1 MCQGAAPLAGL
12 LKVKT
17 PSFNPEVFW
26 TSFKELIWNTY
37 VFPSICVYI
46 YTSLYYNILYL
57 LYIYI
62 YVLYIHITCVVSL
75 LDFFCG
81 ITKGEAAR
89 LRLRAR
95 WIAGLPKL
103 WGHGFHLVRWDGE
116 TLTHH
121 GNTNGIPIEIM
132 QPMVLEY
139 LPIHLPQKSTSFV
152 GKYSSTSIWVY
163 NLSIF
168 ITFYCRNQPVLHEM
182 GTCFFFFGFIGS

>member
-1 MCQGAAPLAGL
+1 MYSLQF
-12 LKVKT
+12 VY
-17 PSFNPEVFW
+17 
-26 TSFKELIWNTY
+26 I
-37 VFPSICVYI
+37 YI

-62 YVLYIHITCVVSL
+62 CIIYTYNMCSVTSRFFLWDHKRGSSQAPASGEMNCRASQALGTRVPPGSVGWRD
-75 LDFFCG
+75 LDPSW
-81 ITKGEAAR
+81 EYQ
-89 LRLRAR
+89 
-95 WIAGLPKL
+95 W
-103 WGHGFHLVRWDGE
+103 
-116 TLTHH
+116 
-121 GNTNGIPIEIM
+121 NTNGIPIEIM